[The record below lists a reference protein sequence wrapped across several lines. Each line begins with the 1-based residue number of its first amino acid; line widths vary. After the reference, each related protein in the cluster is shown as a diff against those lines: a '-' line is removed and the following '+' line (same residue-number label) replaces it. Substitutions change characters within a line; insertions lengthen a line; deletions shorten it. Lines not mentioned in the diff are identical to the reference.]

1 MTYLPFSLLNA
12 ITSKILYLISAQ
24 LPDCK
29 PEVGWMFQHLDT
41 DGDLKLSLQ
50 ELYDLENDDQEHC
63 LRPYLLDCD
72 VERDLVLSPNE
83 WCSCFDKSRKF
94 VFNIFLSFVR
104 LLSRKHRMNI

>member
-1 MTYLPFSLLNA
+1 MVNIHYIPSN
-12 ITSKILYLISAQ
+12 ISHPVSAQ

-94 VFNIFLSFVR
+94 VFDAHFDS
-104 LLSRKHRMNI
+104 